1 MNLTNRS
8 LIRAATDSVLDD
20 IRTQA
25 VVNIR
30 DGMEKIRPYYTLDV
44 EKAYDQRLR
53 RVVNRCARRTLD
65 KSGKRIAFALPEQGI
80 IVNISLCKDPELIK
94 AVNKL
99 MKKQL
104 DGFKAS
110 VDRVEERLKVLTG
123 QITMDDIFKR
133 IEEENRTKEA

>member
-8 LIRAATDSVLDD
+8 PIRAATDSVLDD

-133 IEEENRTKEA
+133 MEEENRTKEA